1 MNNILSTIFKGI
13 LAIRPLTSNLCI
25 LIAVGALSLIGIL
38 CFSSSLRLDHWFW
51 PSGGA
56 NNLILFLV
64 LFASVLTVSLVT
76 HFGFCKASIQRAF
89 WFIVKVV
96 IVFFILLGVV
106 VFLNGL
112 QGGSWSV
119 EPINAMVPMLVIGI
133 FLSWLLHITEVS
145 VRISHLIDSAA
156 SVNSFN

>member
-1 MNNILSTIFKGI
+1 MNN
-13 LAIRPLTSNLCI
+13 SN
-25 LIAVGALSLIGIL
+25 
-38 CFSSSLRLDHWFW
+38 
-51 PSGGA
+51 
-56 NNLILFLV
+56 LFLV
-64 LFASVLTVSLVT
+64 LFALVLTVSLVT

-119 EPINAMVPMLVIGI
+119 EPINAMVSMLAIGI
-133 FLSWLLHITEVS
+133 FLSWLLHKTEVS
-145 VRISHLIDSAA
+145 VRIRHLIDSAA